1 MVRSGALGFG
11 ATSCFK
17 SPRCAASW
25 AWRISLPT
33 RNTMAEWPAATRLS
47 IARNANGRSWAF
59 IPIMRPWPRRG
70 CRNFFCDRFRIQ
82 FTPIE
87 TRRVKTMG
95 LIERR
100 KMKELQEE
108 TLPGRVQEIAE
119 ICGRPIP
126 YDVDW
131 ESFADDIEG
140 LNYLDNISCHRL
152 NMALRVICQDE
163 LGKSAVRNTLKQVK
177 LKNVKDQG
185 QMRIAFDKGTLE
197 MNCAYAL
204 GSNGMFNDNEI
215 RVLLEKYL

>member
-1 MVRSGALGFG
+1 
-11 ATSCFK
+11 
-17 SPRCAASW
+17 
-25 AWRISLPT
+25 
-33 RNTMAEWPAATRLS
+33 
-47 IARNANGRSWAF
+47 
-59 IPIMRPWPRRG
+59 
-70 CRNFFCDRFRIQ
+70 
-82 FTPIE
+82 
-87 TRRVKTMG
+87 MG

-108 TLPGRVQEIAE
+108 TLPGRVKEIAE
-119 ICGRPIP
+119 ICGTPVP
-126 YDVDW
+126 YEVDW

-163 LGKSAVRNTLKQVK
+163 LGKLAVRDTLKQVK
-177 LKNVKDQG
+177 LKNVKDKG

-215 RVLLEKYL
+215 RMLLEKHL